1 MSSTDT
7 ANRLSCGRPSSPGP
21 LPRGWGVQPGSAWLR
36 PPHASS
42 AARTGSCRAIST
54 AAGTFSESPYFQPGI
69 NLPRPLFPCYFQ
81 ILSPLWRCQ
90 GPSAPLPSCPS
101 GWFLASLQRTAR
113 PPLLPVGNV
122 LGPASQACVSLRLV
136 PTARRAVRPT
146 YTGRPGRAPA
156 IPQGRAPALTPP
168 GSFPGFCP
176 PVVLSLKLP
185 GTVSHHAISPL
196 LVSASHSSL
205 QSPLVLSPQLD
216 RRLLHGAAPE
226 LAF

>member
-21 LPRGWGVQPGSAWLR
+21 LPRGGGVQLWVLPGSAHLT
-36 PPHASS
+36 PSS

-54 AAGTFSESPYFQPGI
+54 AAGTFSESPDFQPGI

-113 PPLLPVGNV
+113 PPLLPVETSWAQ
-122 LGPASQACVSLRLV
+122 P
-136 PTARRAVRPT
+136 RRPVYPC
-146 YTGRPGRAPA
+146 
-156 IPQGRAPALTPP
+156 AL
-168 GSFPGFCP
+168 FP
-176 PVVLSLKLP
+176 LP
-185 GTVSHHAISPL
+185 GA
-196 LVSASHSSL
+196 
-205 QSPLVLSPQLD
+205 QSDLHTQADLGEPQLS
-216 RRLLHGAAPE
+216 RKAGLQPSLHREAS
-226 LAF
+226 LASAHLSCSRSNSPGLSVTTQFHHCW

>member
-1 MSSTDT
+1 MEDP
-7 ANRLSCGRPSSPGP
+7 A
-21 LPRGWGVQPGSAWLR
+21 VQAPCPEAGTCSLALPGSAHLT
-36 PPHASS
+36 PSS
-42 AARTGSCRAIST
+42 AGHTGSCRAIST

-81 ILSPLWRCQ
+81 ILSTLWRCQ

-113 PPLLPVGNV
+113 PTLLPVGNV
-122 LGPASQACVSLRLV
+122 LGPASPACVPLHLV

-176 PVVLSLKLP
+176 PVVLSLKLA

-196 LVSASHSSL
+196 LVSVSHSSL

-216 RRLLHGAAPE
+216 RSLLHGAAPE

>member
-21 LPRGWGVQPGSAWLR
+21 LPRGGGVQPGSAWLR

-42 AARTGSCRAIST
+42 AARSGSCRAIST
-54 AAGTFSESPYFQPGI
+54 AAGTFSESPDFQPGI

-122 LGPASQACVSLRLV
+122 LGPASPGLCIPAPCSHCQARS
-136 PTARRAVRPT
+136 PT
-146 YTGRPGRAPA
+146 YIHRLTWASPSYPIRPGSSPHST
-156 IPQGRAPALTPP
+156 G
-168 GSFPGFCP
+168 
-176 PVVLSLKLP
+176 KLP
-185 GTVSHHAISPL
+185 WLLPTVSHHAISPL